1 MHRKFAGLMLLMMA
15 MTAQQINAQKTVS
28 EFQFG
33 THITYPGISGK
44 NNYKPAWSSNYFLGF
59 VSKRNI
65 NKGNRLHYGV
75 IFNFINYRI
84 NEKNSTQT
92 LFSTINSFSFPV
104 QSEFV
109 LIRKFSLLLGTEP
122 KWSVNAIE
130 FNSTT
135 GVTRKMPFISQG
147 NGYRELNLGFRA
159 GLNYQRQFLNYFLQI
174 SADAFPY
181 KVSGST
187 AFFDRKIIF
196 GFTLFPLNIK
206 K

>member
-1 MHRKFAGLMLLMMA
+1 MRRKYAGWILFTMCVA
-15 MTAQQINAQKTVS
+15 VKPTIAQKTIS

-33 THITYPGISGK
+33 THITYPGITGK

-65 NKGNRLHYGV
+65 NEGNRMHYGV
-75 IFNFINYRI
+75 VFNFINYRI
-84 NEKNSTQT
+84 NVENSTQT
-92 LFSTINSFSFPV
+92 TFSTINSFSFPL
-104 QSEFV
+104 QSEFTM
-109 LIRKFSLLLGTEP
+109 IRKISLLLGAEP
-122 KWSVNAIE
+122 RWSVNAIE

-135 GVTRKMPFISQG
+135 GVTRKMPLISQG